1 MNDCPRQN
9 PAYRL
14 TQFSPLYPAIQS
26 TEFLYVF
33 LIADK
38 INFLIFFNILNLSLN
53 INFQCLGAMARR

>member
-14 TQFSPLYPAIQS
+14 TQISLLCPTNQS
-26 TEFLYVF
+26 TEFLCV
-33 LIADK
+33 LLAAVQ

-53 INFQCLGAMARR
+53 TKFQCLVAMVRR